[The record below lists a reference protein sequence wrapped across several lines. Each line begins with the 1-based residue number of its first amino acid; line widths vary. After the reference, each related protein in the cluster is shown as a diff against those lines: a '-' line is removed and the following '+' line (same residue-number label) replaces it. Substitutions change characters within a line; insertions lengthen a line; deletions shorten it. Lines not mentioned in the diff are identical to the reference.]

1 MPSHVAVPSSVVNRS
16 IYSFPMGAPRR
27 SRAALRAVRP
37 VLTWHDRTPAP
48 LTRVACPRRHG
59 SRDDFRSSGSCP
71 GPLAQLAEHRT
82 FNPRV
87 VGSSPTGPTALQ
99 HVWFGIALR
108 SPSFNGLP
116 HPVRKAVDQV
126 LGHGGLRDL
135 LVHRLV
141 HDLKDQWA
149 DLGVPLVK
157 HKNQYV
163 VGPVIDV
170 QRLVTC
176 VPNDVVKVQ
185 LLCTEQAC

>member
-59 SRDDFRSSGSCP
+59 PRDDSRSSGLCP

-87 VGSSPTGPTALQ
+87 VGSSPTGPTSQSLGSRGFGRSRRDGNPAGYPAKLARIMLALP
-99 HVWFGIALR
+99 R
-108 SPSFNGLP
+108 
-116 HPVRKAVDQV
+116 
-126 LGHGGLRDL
+126 
-135 LVHRLV
+135 
-141 HDLKDQWA
+141 
-149 DLGVPLVK
+149 
-157 HKNQYV
+157 
-163 VGPVIDV
+163 
-170 QRLVTC
+170 VT
-176 VPNDVVKVQ
+176 
-185 LLCTEQAC
+185 ACAILWL